1 MRLLSFTCKESLQD
15 PGYNQKPSFGRPGGQ
30 TRALAAD
37 PGRPPNSLIF
47 MTLFVVG
54 INHHSAPLEVRER
67 LAFAPDRQPDALA
80 ELAGQPGV
88 AEVVLVSTCN
98 RTEVYCRCDDVG
110 VVSGWLEAQA
120 GKAGIALAPHL
131 YRHADEAAV
140 RHAFRVASGL
150 DSMVLGEPQILG
162 QVKQSVRA
170 AESGG
175 TTGQMLS
182 GLFQRTFSVAKQVRS
197 ETALGAQSLSM
208 AAAALK
214 LAQNLFGDLSK
225 TRIVLVG
232 VGEMVELAATYF
244 AAQRPEA
251 LVVANRTLGR
261 GEEFAERFGAKAI
274 ALAELHARIAEFDI
288 VITGTASTLPIIGKG
303 TIERALKA
311 RRRRPMFI
319 VDFAVPRDVEAE
331 VAALRDVFLYTID
344 DLGKIVQ
351 EGAESRRASVAEA
364 EAIVERQ
371 VLLFREWQGARAAV
385 PAIVELRRRADEYRE
400 AELAKARSRLARGD
414 DPVAVIEALAKGL
427 ANKFLHHP
435 SQALSRAADG
445 EREALARAIEILYPE
460 PEAREPHES

>member
-1 MRLLSFTCKESLQD
+1 M
-15 PGYNQKPSFGRPGGQ
+15 
-30 TRALAAD
+30 A
-37 PGRPPNSLIF
+37 
-47 MTLFVVG
+47 LFVIG

-67 LAFAPDRQPDALA
+67 LAFAPDRQADALA

-88 AEVVLVSTCN
+88 AEAVLVSTCN
-98 RTEVYCRCDDVG
+98 RTEVYCRCDDAR
-110 VVSGWLEAQA
+110 VVAAWLEAEA
-120 GKAGIALAPHL
+120 AKAGIDLVPHL
-131 YRHADEAAV
+131 YRHADDAAV

-162 QVKQSVRA
+162 QVKQSLRT
-170 AESGG
+170 AENIGTAGG
-175 TTGQMLS
+175 MLS

-197 ETALGAQSLSM
+197 ETSLGAQSISM

-225 TRIVLVG
+225 TRVVLIG

-251 LVVANRTLGR
+251 LVVANRTLAR

-288 VITGTASTLPIIGKG
+288 VITGTASTVPILGKG
-303 TIERALKA
+303 AIERALRT
-311 RRRRPMFI
+311 RRHRPMFI

-331 VAALRDVFLYTID
+331 VAILRDVFLYTID

-364 EAIVERQ
+364 EAIVERH
-371 VLLFREWQGARAAV
+371 VELFREWQGARAAV

-400 AELAKARSRLARGD
+400 AELAKAHTRLARGD
-414 DPVAVIEALAKGL
+414 DPAAVVEALAKGL

-435 SQALSRAADG
+435 SQALSRAPDE

-460 PEAREPHES
+460 PEAPAPRES